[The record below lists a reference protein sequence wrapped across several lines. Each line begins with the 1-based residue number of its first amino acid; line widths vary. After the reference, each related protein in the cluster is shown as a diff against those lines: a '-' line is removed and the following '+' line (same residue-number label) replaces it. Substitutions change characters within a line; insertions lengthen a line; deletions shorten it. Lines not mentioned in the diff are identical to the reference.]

1 MKQICLYFEIHQPI
15 HLKRYRFFDIGK
27 DHYYYDDYENERAI
41 QETARNSYIP
51 ALTTML
57 EMAKAGEGFK
67 VAFSLSGTAI
77 EMLEQYAPEV
87 IDLLQQL
94 AETKCVEFLAEPYSH
109 GLASI
114 GNEESFR
121 EEVKRQA
128 KKMKEMFGQT
138 PKVVRNS
145 SLIYSDEIGAIC
157 ADMGFK
163 GMIAEGAK
171 HILGWKSPH
180 YVYSCAQDNR
190 LGLLLRDYNLSDDIS
205 LRFASQPITAD
216 TYCDWING
224 LPEGEDVINIFME
237 LVALGVFQPLNSG
250 ILEFFKALPTCA
262 RARGIQF
269 ATPSEII
276 SKNKPVAPMEIVYP
290 VSWNDEERD
299 TSCWLGNTMQREAFA
314 KLYDE
319 KIVGRILACKDR
331 RIKADWDRL
340 QASNNFRFMTTK
352 PASAGLYRGIYE
364 NAFDAFTNYMNILG
378 DFLKRVK
385 DLFSDQVENDE
396 LNALYTQIA
405 NLGEEL
411 SVKENEISRLKA
423 RLDKYEAK
431 EKVVEEKP
439 AEKKVAEKKPAA
451 KKPAAK
457 KEAKA
462 PKAAPKKK

>member
-1 MKQICLYFEIHQPI
+1 MHEL
-15 HLKRYRFFDIGK
+15 
-27 DHYYYDDYENERAI
+27 
-41 QETARNSYIP
+41 
-51 ALTTML
+51 
-57 EMAKAGEGFK
+57 
-67 VAFSLSGTAI
+67 
-77 EMLEQYAPEV
+77 
-87 IDLLQQL
+87 
-94 AETKCVEFLAEPYSH
+94 
-109 GLASI
+109 
-114 GNEESFR
+114 
-121 EEVKRQA
+121 
-128 KKMKEMFGQT
+128 FGQT

-145 SLIYSDEIGAIC
+145 SLIYSDEIGAVC

-190 LGLLLRDYNLSDDIS
+190 LSLLMRDYNLSDDIS
-205 LRFASQPITAD
+205 LRFGSQPITAD
-216 TYCDWING
+216 TYCDWIAG

-237 LVALGVFQPLNSG
+237 LVALGIFQPLSTG
-250 ILEFFKALPTCA
+250 ILEFFKALPACA
-262 RARGIQF
+262 RARGLQF

-276 SKNKPVAPMEIVYP
+276 AKHKAVAPMECVYP

-319 KIVGRILACKDR
+319 KVVGRILACKDR

-352 PASAGLYRGIYE
+352 PASANLYRGIYE

-378 DFLKRVK
+378 DFLKRVR

-396 LNALYTQIA
+396 LNALYTQIT

-411 SVKENEISRLKA
+411 SVKENEVSRLRA
-423 RLDKYEAK
+423 RLEKYESK
-431 EKVVEEKP
+431 EKAEAAAEEKP
-439 AEKKVAEKKPAA
+439 AAKPATKKPAA
-451 KKPAAK
+451 KPAAK
-457 KEAKA
+457 KTEAK
-462 PKAAPKKK
+462 KK